1 MNPTKSPTY
10 CVLPWIHQNLS
21 VNGWYKPCC
30 NSHSRYKDV
39 TVKNATL
46 QEAFVSKEATTLRTQ
61 LTMGLRP
68 IICDTCWVKE
78 DAGVWSYRQAYNEKF
93 SELIPKDNNPILKY
107 IDMKFDNVCNFQCRM
122 CDPDSSDQIWKSI
135 DLLNEKG
142 LELPNHIG
150 KYTEADKNF
159 DFKQTIKKDYVKE
172 VLETIDIFKVTGGEP
187 FLSKDFLEIL
197 DLAIEKDLAKNI
209 TLMITTNASK
219 FVKKVLD
226 KFVHF
231 KRVEFTVSV
240 DGGEGVY
247 DYIRYPYSF
256 KQFTRRMD
264 EAIQFAI
271 DTGMKEQNK
280 MVLKTACVVQAYNWL
295 NLKDLVDYIK
305 TLERK
310 VSEWR
315 LLERLDFELDLNP
328 RDSELHPRYL
338 PDHILDLGLE
348 RFKQTGHRQVEDFEG
363 FVAYHKA
370 NRQDEM
376 EFKNHQLLTA
386 TVNFD
391 EVRNQSYKTLDPV
404 LVEWLNTL
412 KT

>member
-1 MNPTKSPTY
+1 MNPIKSPTY

-46 QEAFVSKEATTLRTQ
+46 QEAFNGKEATALRTQ

-68 IICDTCWVKE
+68 EICDTCWVKE

-93 SELIPKDNNPILKY
+93 AKLIPTDHNPVLKY

-150 KYTEADKNF
+150 KYTEDDRKF

-197 DLAIEKDLAKNI
+197 DLAIEQDLAKNI

-219 FVKKVLD
+219 FVKKILD
-226 KFVHF
+226 KFKHF

-240 DGGEGVY
+240 DGYGAVY

-256 KQFTRRMD
+256 KQWAKRMD
-264 EAIQFAI
+264 EAVRFGHN
-271 DTGMKEQNK
+271 TGMKDANK
-280 MVLKTACVVQAYNWL
+280 LVLKTACVVQAYNWL
-295 NLKDLVDYIK
+295 NLADLFNFMK
-305 TLERK
+305 GLGMP
-310 VSEWR
+310 EWR
-315 LLERLDFELDLNP
+315 LLERLDFDLDLNP

-348 RFKQTGHRQVEDFEG
+348 RFRATGHRQVEDMEN

-386 TVNFD
+386 TLNFD
-391 EVRNQSYKTLDPV
+391 EVRKQSYKTLDPV
-404 LVEWLNTL
+404 LVEWLDTL

>member
-46 QEAFVSKEATTLRTQ
+46 KEAFLGKEATSLRTQ

-68 IICDTCWVKE
+68 EICDTCWVKE

-93 SELIPKDNNPILKY
+93 KDLEPANLEPTLKY

-150 KYTEADKNF
+150 KYTDDDRKF
-159 DFKQTIKKDYVKE
+159 DFKQTVKKDYVKE

-197 DLAIEKDLAKNI
+197 DLAIERDLAKNI

-219 FVKKVLD
+219 FVKKILD
-226 KFVHF
+226 KFIHF

-240 DGGEGVY
+240 DGAEGAY

-256 KQFTRRMD
+256 KQWSGRMN
-264 EAIQFAI
+264 EAIQFAK

-295 NLKDLVDYIK
+295 NLDKLFYYMKDLGMP
-305 TLERK
+305 
-310 VSEWR
+310 EWR
-315 LLERLDFELDLNP
+315 LLERLDFDLDLNP

-348 RFKQTGHRQVEDFEG
+348 RFRATGHRQVEDMEN

-386 TVNFD
+386 TLNFD
-391 EVRNQSYKTLDPV
+391 EVRKQSYKTLDPV
-404 LVEWLNTL
+404 LVDWLDTL

>member
-46 QEAFVSKEATTLRTQ
+46 QEAFKGKEASALRTQ

-68 IICDTCWVKE
+68 EVCDTCWVKE

-93 SELIPKDNNPILKY
+93 AELIPKDNNPILKY

-150 KYTEADKNF
+150 KYTEADRNF
-159 DFKQTIKKDYVKE
+159 DFKQTVKKDYVKE

-209 TLMITTNASK
+209 T
-219 FVKKVLD
+219 
-226 KFVHF
+226 
-231 KRVEFTVSV
+231 
-240 DGGEGVY
+240 
-247 DYIRYPYSF
+247 
-256 KQFTRRMD
+256 
-264 EAIQFAI
+264 
-271 DTGMKEQNK
+271 
-280 MVLKTACVVQAYNWL
+280 
-295 NLKDLVDYIK
+295 
-305 TLERK
+305 
-310 VSEWR
+310 
-315 LLERLDFELDLNP
+315 
-328 RDSELHPRYL
+328 
-338 PDHILDLGLE
+338 
-348 RFKQTGHRQVEDFEG
+348 
-363 FVAYHKA
+363 
-370 NRQDEM
+370 
-376 EFKNHQLLTA
+376 
-386 TVNFD
+386 
-391 EVRNQSYKTLDPV
+391 
-404 LVEWLNTL
+404 
-412 KT
+412 